1 MNIRS
6 LALVAALSSSS
17 VVMGCGG
24 GPQWIVH
31 SQANP
36 DPFLNQ
42 HNFAVVPTDYTGYMV
57 GGKSE
62 ADYLSDKKPDQQA
75 SYQADKQGIDEMLVN
90 ALAGKSAGAG
100 IQISRATGPEAAPF
114 QIHPVVQWLEPGYY
128 VGISAAPAELR
139 VLVRFTSPD
148 GKVLDE
154 IEVHKK
160 AKGLATGQ
168 RLRMAAEQVGNATAA
183 YLATRVNG
191 GAK

>member
-6 LALVAALSSSS
+6 LALVIVASSSALA
-17 VVMGCGG
+17 GCGG
-24 GPQWIVH
+24 GPQWTVH
-31 SQANP
+31 SQAAP

-42 HNFAVVPTDYTGYMV
+42 KSFGVVPTDFTGYMV

-62 ADYLSDKKPDQQA
+62 ADYLADKKPDQQA
-75 SYQADKQGIDEMLVN
+75 SFQADKQGIDEMLVN
-90 ALAGKSAGAG
+90 ALVGKAQATG
-100 IQISRATGPEAAPF
+100 INVSRATGPGAAPF

-139 VLVRFTSPD
+139 VVVKIESPD

-183 YLATRVNG
+183 YLATRVS
-191 GAK
+191 GAAN